1 MGIAEFAGGGTGA
14 VAVTSIEATVN
25 GFETRDAACEVN
37 TFEGAPVHLNEG
49 NAGCAIFDAL
59 GEVMALI
66 VPNTTALA
74 APNTPAVAID
84 CKRVTALI
92 AEPGVCT
99 AAEGCTDAASC

>member
-1 MGIAEFAGGGTGA
+1 MGFTGCNTGA
-14 VAVTSIEATVN
+14 IAVAGVEVIAN
-25 GFETRDAACEVN
+25 GFKARDAACEVR
-37 TFEGAPVHLNEG
+37 TLDGAPVHLNVG
-49 NAGCAIFDAL
+49 RTGCAIFDAL